1 MSRSAK
7 RAKTDTI
14 DQFGLEA
21 RVKLMGIVDGDG
33 SAERLGVPDK
43 GYIRWM
49 REGRKQTLQEVADRM
64 GIKPQSL
71 AQMETAEPEGR
82 IKIETLRLAAQA
94 LGCTFVYA
102 LVPNEMLAPRL
113 TPDKMK
119 AITEELAELARRKSG
134 KAHAGQPRLDPLVIW
149 EGEKSPL

>member
-7 RAKTDTI
+7 KAQADTN
-14 DQFGLEA
+14 DLFELKA
-21 RVKLMGIVDGDG
+21 RVRLRGIVDGDG
-33 SAERLGVPDK
+33 SAERLKVADE

-49 REGRKQTLQEVADRM
+49 RKGRKKTLQEVADRM

-71 AQMETAEPEGR
+71 AELERAEPEGR

-102 LVPNEMLAPRL
+102 FVPNEMLAQRL
-113 TPDKMK
+113 TPEKMK
-119 AITEELAELARRKSG
+119 LITEELAEIARKKSG
-134 KAHAGQPRLDPLVIW
+134 THAGKPRLDPLVIW